1 MMSVKCILTE
11 YKDTIKRSNLS
22 KKLENRRTLGYNV
35 SIIIL
40 HVAVSFIG

>member
-11 YKDTIKRSNLS
+11 YKDTIKRGNLS
-22 KKLENRRTLGYNV
+22 KNLENRRALGYNV

-40 HVAVSFIG
+40 HAAVGFIG